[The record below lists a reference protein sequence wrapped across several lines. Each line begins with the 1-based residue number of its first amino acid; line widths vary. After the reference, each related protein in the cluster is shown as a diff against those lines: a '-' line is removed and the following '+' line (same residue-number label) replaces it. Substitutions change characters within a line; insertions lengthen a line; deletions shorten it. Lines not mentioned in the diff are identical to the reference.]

1 MSAARHPVVGVLGGM
16 GPLATVELMR
26 RVVEATPAQDDCDH
40 IHLIVDS
47 NPHVPSRIAA
57 LVEGGGA
64 SPEAALARMA
74 CKLRESGCDL
84 LAMPCNTAHLYVQ
97 AIRAASGLEVLDMV
111 ALTMAHLRRR
121 RPVPRYV
128 GILGSKAVQQTG
140 LFARACQEA
149 GMTAVFPEARQADA
163 LMQVIKGVKRNE
175 SRLRLRRRFAA
186 LVGSFKPECGRQPDV
201 LLVACSELSV
211 LYNAGEGIEDSLA
224 VLAAE
229 IVRRGRM
236 KTTSANQGDACS
248 RDI

>member
-1 MSAARHPVVGVLGGM
+1 MSAVRRPVIGVLGGM

-26 RVVEATPAQDDCDH
+26 RVVETTPAQDDCDH

-64 SPEAALARMA
+64 SPEATLARMA
-74 CKLRESGCDL
+74 CNLRDSGCDL

-111 ALTMAHLRRR
+111 ALSMAHLARR
-121 RPVPRYV
+121 RPKPRHV

-149 GMTAVFPEARQADA
+149 GMTAVFPEARQADT
-163 LMQVIKGVKRNE
+163 LMDVIKGVKRNAP
-175 SRLRLRRRFAA
+175 RPPLRRRFAA
-186 LVGSFKPECGRQPDV
+186 LVGSFAPECGQKPDV
-201 LLVACSELSV
+201 LLLACSELSV
-211 LYNAGEGIEDSLA
+211 LYNAREGIEDSLA
-224 VLAAE
+224 ILAAE
-229 IVRRGRM
+229 ILRRGRM
-236 KTTSANQGDACS
+236 KPKSANPGDA
-248 RDI
+248 